1 MKKLLHYI
9 LIVAVLLA
17 ACKKDTDLVFEE
29 TTDERIATTLTN
41 FQNALAQ
48 APGWKLFVYPSGLVS
63 QDIEV
68 GGLTYYVKFNNANR
82 VTMVSDFDISMA
94 TTPKESGYR
103 LKAVQRPSLIFDTYS
118 YIHVAADPDPVVS
131 SSPAPQPGFG
141 WGTDFDFSFTETTV
155 SDSIKLKGNFNG
167 SDAIMIKVT
176 QAEIDAAFAG
186 GLATIVNRTSTYATS
201 TPFIVLTGGSNLKIN
216 VAFDLSLYV
225 ITFSY
230 IDASGNIISIRAPFS
245 HTTTGLHLKA
255 PVSVGGYTFQDVLW
269 DPVNQYYYILQGSTK
284 VQLTTPATPAFTQ
297 SLATV
302 IGAAYKVISVPT
314 FRLPNQSSDF
324 VTKYNAVKTSIK
336 NGPYKLDLGDMD
348 FEFDAQGR
356 TMDLNVYV
364 FQNNNQFLA
373 QYSYTYT
380 ISGGLFK
387 FNLVGQNGNASLIAT
402 DMSPILTHINNNNF
416 QISAV
421 ATSLGVLGQFNSQQ
435 SPAFFFTG
443 NLQ

>member
-1 MKKLLHYI
+1 MKKVLHYI
-9 LIVAVLLA
+9 LILSVVLA
-17 ACKKDTDLVFEE
+17 ACNKDTDMVFEE
-29 TTDERIATTLTN
+29 TTDERIAKTLTG
-41 FQNALAQ
+41 FQTALSQ
-48 APGWKLFVYPSGLVS
+48 APGWKLFVYPSGLKS

-68 GGLTYYVKFNNANR
+68 GGLTYYVKFTDANR
-82 VTMVSDFDISMA
+82 VTMVSDFSIDMA

-118 YIHVAADPDPVVS
+118 YIHVAADPDPEVS

-155 SDSIKLKGNFNG
+155 TDTIRLKGNFNG

-176 QAEIDAAFAG
+176 KAEIDAAFAG
-186 GLATIVNRTSTYATS
+186 GLASIVNRTSTYANA
-201 TPFIVLTGGSNLKIN
+201 TPFIVLPGGSNLKIN
-216 VAFDLSLYV
+216 VAFDLYLYV

-230 IDASGNIISIRAPFS
+230 IDATGNIITINAPFS

-269 DPVNQYYYILQGSTK
+269 DPVNQYYYIMQGNTK
-284 VQLTTPATPAFTQ
+284 VPLTTPATPAFTQ
-297 SLATV
+297 SLTNV

-314 FRLPNQSSDF
+314 NRLPNQSADF

-348 FEFDAQGR
+348 FEFDAQGK

-380 ISGGLFK
+380 VTGGLFK
-387 FNLVGQNGNASLIAT
+387 FNLVGQNGNAGLIVN
-402 DMSPILTHINNNNF
+402 DMSPILNHINTNTF
-416 QISAV
+416 QLSAV
-421 ATSLGVLGQFNSQQ
+421 ATSSGVLGQFNSQQ

-443 NLQ
+443 ILK